1 MNILEEI
8 QRRYPHEP
16 TKKIAQ
22 DLGLTLS
29 QVYNRAHD
37 MGLKKSDEYNNTLDS
52 GRFPKGIRRSPATEF
67 KKGVTPHNKGK
78 QMPSQVYEKVSHTF
92 FKKGHKPVNTKQNLD
107 ISIRRDKS
115 GAEYK
120 YIKLSDSHWELYHR
134 YLWKQHNGSIPKG
147 HIVVFKDKNSM
158 NCTIEN
164 LEIITYKENMDR
176 NTIQRY
182 PAPLRQVMKLTNKLI
197 KKINGKE
204 QNK

>member
-8 QRRYPHEP
+8 KRRYPNEP

-22 DLGLTLS
+22 DLGLTAS
-29 QVYNRAHD
+29 QVYNRAFK

-52 GRFPKGIRRSPATEF
+52 GRFPKGIRRSPDTEF
-67 KKGVTPHNKGK
+67 KKGMTPHNKGK
-78 QMPSQVYEKVSHTF
+78 KMPSEVYKKVSNTF
-92 FKKGHKPVNTKQNLD
+92 FKKGNKPHNIKKDLD

-120 YIKLSDSHWELYHR
+120 YIKLSDSDWELYHR
-134 YLWKQHNGSIPKG
+134 YIWRQHHGTIPKG

-182 PAPLRQVMKLTNKLI
+182 PAPLRQVIKLTNKLI
-197 KKINGKE
+197 RKINGKE

>member
-1 MNILEEI
+1 MNIKEEI
-8 QRRYPHEP
+8 KRRYPHEP
-16 TKKIAQ
+16 TKKIAE

-52 GRFPKGIRRSPATEF
+52 GRFPKGVRRSPATEF
-67 KKGVTPHNKGK
+67 KKGMTPHNKGK
-78 QMPSQVYEKVSHTF
+78 KMNSEVYKKVSNTF
-92 FKKGHKPVNTKQNLD
+92 FKKGNKPHNTKQDLD
-107 ISIRRDKS
+107 ISIRRDTT
-115 GAEYK
+115 GIEYK
-120 YIKLSDSHWELYHR
+120 YIKLADSHWELYHR
-134 YLWKQHNGSIPKG
+134 YLWKLHHGSIPKG
-147 HIVVFKDKNSM
+147 HIIVFKDKNSM

-197 KKINGKE
+197 RKINGKE